1 MLQRYQ
7 LGIYSRKSHN
17 HSERCNYRV
26 TRSTNDLDKV
36 PGTNGSPSAA
46 KSLLDVRNSLSQS
59 KQENTSL
66 FQKLTSFSMLQT
78 KTRVSVFGNEEQKVP
93 VLLENEISKD
103 EEDTQIYGK
112 LNRKKSIS
120 YSAMSDF
127 YD

>member
-17 HSERCNYRV
+17 HSERRNYRMA
-26 TRSTNDLDKV
+26 RSTNDLDKV
-36 PGTNGSPSAA
+36 HGTNGSPSAA
-46 KSLLDVRNSLSQS
+46 NSLMTVRNSISQNR
-59 KQENTSL
+59 QENISL
-66 FQKLTSFSMLQT
+66 FEKLTSFSMLQRE
-78 KTRVSVFGNEEQKVP
+78 TRVNVFGNEEQKLL

-120 YSAMSDF
+120 YSGMSDF